1 MANYST
7 TRADLRDNGTAAADV
22 MKEKVAK
29 VADTVREGVRDGADR
44 VQADAAEAVE
54 SFRNRVSERP
64 LTALAIGVGIGLLV
78 GFLFRKR

>member
-7 TRADLRDNGTAAADV
+7 TRADLRDDGAAAADM

-44 VQADAAEAVE
+44 VQADAD
-54 SFRNRVSERP
+54 
-64 LTALAIGVGIGLLV
+64 
-78 GFLFRKR
+78 RKSVV

>member
-7 TRADLRDNGTAAADV
+7 TRADLRDDGAAAADM

-29 VADTVREGVRDGADR
+29 VAGTVREGVRDGADR

-64 LTALAIGVGIGLLV
+64 LTALAIGVGIGLLA

>member
-7 TRADLRDNGTAAADV
+7 TRADLRDDGAAAADM

-64 LTALAIGVGIGLLV
+64 LTALAIGVGIGLLA

>member
-1 MANYST
+1 MCSS
-7 TRADLRDNGTAAADV
+7 DLAADV

-29 VADTVREGVRDGADR
+29 VADTVRDGADR

-64 LTALAIGVGIGLLV
+64 LTALAIGVGIGLLA